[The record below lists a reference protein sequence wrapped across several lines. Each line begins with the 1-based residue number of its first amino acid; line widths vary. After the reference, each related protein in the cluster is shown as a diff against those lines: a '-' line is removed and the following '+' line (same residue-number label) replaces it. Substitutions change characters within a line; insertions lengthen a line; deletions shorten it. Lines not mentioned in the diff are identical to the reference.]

1 MKQFLSVILVLV
13 LMVAVSGSVVNGTMA
28 GFFDSEVSTENL
40 MCAGNRMIELS
51 GGPIQVDAVSP
62 STWYEHEMVVTNAG
76 TLGGTA
82 WLHVFNVRSIED
94 KPGWGEATAE
104 PELVA
109 EEGGQHGQVWLPG
122 LGIDCGDDTLG
133 PAGLEM
139 ANFVD
144 IEIWYDEDGDEAN
157 GFEKEVVS
165 GKLADIECNWYE
177 LGFLPSSAGLAIKK
191 GSWGTY
197 FTYVIGPSPME
208 TTLVAGKH
216 FIVGKVTIE
225 TKEVKGTDCLIVT
238 YDTTAYQWPM
248 EESHL
253 YVDTVPPPKSAP
265 GQFPYTSNPDNRP
278 PDDTQYN
285 KTISDYL
292 HEYIIPLS
300 TVGVVSGDPVFI
312 AAHAAEQPPGD
323 DTAWAMGEY
332 RKLLIRL
339 HFPDIDEDDLIRA
352 GLLAPPL
359 EPALGDGGYFD
370 GTDPDIILK
379 CWDHW
384 PTNAFMGDKSIFD
397 IEFLLTWEGQE
408 PPL

>member
-1 MKQFLSVILVLV
+1 MKNFLSVILVLV

-28 GFFDSEVSTENL
+28 GFFDTEVSTENL
-40 MCAGNRMIELS
+40 MCAGNRLVELS
-51 GGPIQVDAVSP
+51 GGPLQVDAASP
-62 STWYEHEMVVTNAG
+62 STWYEQEMVVTNAG
-76 TLGGTA
+76 TLDGTA

-165 GKLADIECNWYE
+165 GKLADIECDWYE
-177 LGFLPSSAGLAIKK
+177 LGLLPSSAGFAIKK

-216 FIVGKVTIE
+216 FIVGRVTIE
-225 TKEVKGTDCLIVT
+225 TVGTDLVIT

-248 EESHL
+248 DVSHL
-253 YVDTVPPPKSAP
+253 YVHADPPTDIK
-265 GQFPYTSNPDNRP
+265 GWGHFPYVSEPDNKYP
-278 PDDTQYN
+278 GDTMYD
-285 KTISDYL
+285 KDISDYI
-292 HEYIIPLS
+292 HQYTIPLATIGVS
-300 TVGVVSGDPVFI
+300 SGGTVYI
-312 AAHAAEQPPGD
+312 AAHAEEKGGD
-323 DTAWAMGEY
+323 QDTAWAMGVY

-339 HFPDIDEDDLIRA
+339 HFPDIDEDDLIAA
-352 GLLAPPL
+352 GLLLPPA
-359 EPALGDGGYFD
+359 EPADGDGGYFD
-370 GTDPDIILK
+370 GTDPDIQLK

-384 PTNAFMGDKSIFD
+384 PTNAYMGDKSIFD
-397 IEFLLTWEGQE
+397 MEVLLAWEGQI
-408 PPL
+408 PPP

>member
-1 MKQFLSVILVLV
+1 MKNFLSVILVLV

-28 GFFDSEVSTENL
+28 SFFDTEVSTENH
-40 MCAGNRMIELS
+40 MQSGVRMLELS
-51 GGPIQVDAVSP
+51 GGPITVDAASP
-62 STWYEHEMVVTNAG
+62 CTWYEHEMTVVNVG
-76 TLGGTA
+76 NLDGTA
-82 WLHVFNVRSIED
+82 WLHLMNLVSTED
-94 KPGWGEATAE
+94 EPGWGKATAE

-109 EEGGQHGQVWLPG
+109 EEGGWHGQVQLAG

-133 PAGLEM
+133 PPGLTM
-139 ANFVD
+139 AEFVNC
-144 IEIWYDEDGDEAN
+144 EIWYDDDNDGT
-157 GFEKEVVS
+157 FEKLIAS
-165 GKLADIECNWYE
+165 DKLAEIECQWYE
-177 LGFLPSSAGLAIKK
+177 LGFLPASTQINNNNK
-191 GSWGTY
+191 GGGWSTY
-197 FTYVIGPSPME
+197 FPYMIGDPYME
-208 TTLVAGKH
+208 SVLVAGRN
-216 FIVGKVTIE
+216 FVVGRVTVE
-225 TKEVKGTDCLIVT
+225 TVGTDLIIT

-265 GQFPYTSNPDNRP
+265 GQFPYTSNPDNKP

-300 TVGVVSGDPVFI
+300 TIGVVSGDPVFI

-339 HFPDIDEDDLIRA
+339 HFPDIDEDDLIAA
-352 GLLAPPL
+352 GLLLPPA
-359 EPALGDGGYFD
+359 EPADGDGGYFD

-397 IEFLLTWEGQE
+397 IEFLLSWEGQV
-408 PPL
+408 PPP